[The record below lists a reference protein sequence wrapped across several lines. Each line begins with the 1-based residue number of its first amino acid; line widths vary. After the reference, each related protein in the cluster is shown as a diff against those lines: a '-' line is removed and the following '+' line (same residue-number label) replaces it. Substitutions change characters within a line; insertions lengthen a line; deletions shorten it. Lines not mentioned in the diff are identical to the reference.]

1 MYCTYYVISCNVKV
15 LVSTIVTII
24 SGKIVANQTVDF
36 EQVQW
41 LNFTIRAQDHG
52 SPPRIAE
59 LPVFL
64 RIVDVND
71 NNPVFLQPSYQVL
84 INICGK
90 LLPPKLTLQARSES
104 FWFIS
109 VLDTTSVFREMP
121 PFKNSAHLG
130 LKIIDYKR
138 RKKKKSSNINIYDL
152 KCASL
157 VFTVWFLSEDM

>member
-1 MYCTYYVISCNVKV
+1 MKELIH
-15 LVSTIVTII
+15 TIFTII
-24 SGKIVANQTVDF
+24 SGKIIANQTVDF

-84 INICGK
+84 IK
-90 LLPPKLTLQARSES
+90 VYRYSLLQKTD
-104 FWFIS
+104 F
-109 VLDTTSVFREMP
+109 
-121 PFKNSAHLG
+121 
-130 LKIIDYKR
+130 
-138 RKKKKSSNINIYDL
+138 
-152 KCASL
+152 
-157 VFTVWFLSEDM
+157 VW

>member
-1 MYCTYYVISCNVKV
+1 MYCTYYVISCNMKV
-15 LVSTIVTII
+15 LVSTVVAII
-24 SGKIVANQTVDF
+24 SGKIVANKTVDF

-84 INICGK
+84 ISIFGK
-90 LLPPKLTLQARSES
+90 LLPPKPTLQAKAKS
-104 FWFIS
+104 FLFYF
-109 VLDTTSVFREMP
+109 LFLTLLLHC
-121 PFKNSAHLG
+121 FKNSTHL
-130 LKIIDYKR
+130 R
-138 RKKKKSSNINIYDL
+138 AENH
-152 KCASL
+152 
-157 VFTVWFLSEDM
+157 

>member
-1 MYCTYYVISCNVKV
+1 MHCTYYVISCNVEA
-15 LVSTIVTII
+15 LVSTVVTII

-84 INICGK
+84 ISIFGK
-90 LLPPKLTLQARSES
+90 LLPPKPTLQAKAKS
-104 FWFIS
+104 FLFYF
-109 VLDTTSVFREMP
+109 LFLTLLLHC
-121 PFKNSAHLG
+121 FKNSTHL
-130 LKIIDYKR
+130 R
-138 RKKKKSSNINIYDL
+138 AENH
-152 KCASL
+152 
-157 VFTVWFLSEDM
+157 

>member
-104 FWFIS
+104 F
-109 VLDTTSVFREMP
+109 
-121 PFKNSAHLG
+121 
-130 LKIIDYKR
+130 
-138 RKKKKSSNINIYDL
+138 
-152 KCASL
+152 
-157 VFTVWFLSEDM
+157 

>member
-1 MYCTYYVISCNVKV
+1 MLCDNNVISCNVNV
-15 LVSTIVTII
+15 LVFTIIVNI

-41 LNFTIRAQDHG
+41 LNFTIRARDHG

-84 INICGK
+84 INISRK
-90 LLPPKLTLQARSES
+90 LLPPKLTLQAKPETFS
-104 FWFIS
+104 F
-109 VLDTTSVFREMP
+109 
-121 PFKNSAHLG
+121 PFL
-130 LKIIDYKR
+130 
-138 RKKKKSSNINIYDL
+138 
-152 KCASL
+152 
-157 VFTVWFLSEDM
+157 

>member
-1 MYCTYYVISCNVKV
+1 MYCAYCDISCNVKM
-15 LVSTIVTII
+15 LLSTLTTI

-52 SPPRIAE
+52 SPPRMAE

-84 INICGK
+84 ISISGK
-90 LLPPKLTLQARSES
+90 LLMLINFLPPTWA
-104 FWFIS
+104 
-109 VLDTTSVFREMP
+109 
-121 PFKNSAHLG
+121 
-130 LKIIDYKR
+130 
-138 RKKKKSSNINIYDL
+138 
-152 KCASL
+152 
-157 VFTVWFLSEDM
+157 